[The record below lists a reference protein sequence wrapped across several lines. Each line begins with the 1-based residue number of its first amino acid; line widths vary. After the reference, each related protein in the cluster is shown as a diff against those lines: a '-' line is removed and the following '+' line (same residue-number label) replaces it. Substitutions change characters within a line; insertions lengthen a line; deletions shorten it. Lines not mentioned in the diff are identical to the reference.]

1 MKFSKDKVLTRKK
14 SMLLTNKSIAQQKEK
29 AFEILDKMWIV
40 NTSVVLAG
48 GAPRDWDHGNLAV
61 DFDYFIKDNEWFWYA
76 ERLSTLF
83 GVEFKDITET
93 SEEYLDGNQNW
104 LHRVFEAYID
114 GYKINVMIHNG
125 DSRVINHF
133 PVSISKVYYFPK
145 QFNGFDF
152 DSGVD
157 RMAYFDHLYTV
168 GKEYK
173 LIFVTDKLKEK
184 YLSKLSDKFYNSG
197 YKFVYP
203 K

>member
-1 MKFSKDKVLTRKK
+1 MTFSKDKVLTRKK

-29 AFEILDKMWIV
+29 AFEILDKMWVI

-61 DFDYFIKDNEWFWYA
+61 DFDYFIKDNEWYWYA

-83 GVEFKDITET
+83 GVTFKDITET

-104 LHRVFEAYID
+104 LLRVLEAYID
-114 GYKINVMIHNG
+114 GYKINVMIHNS
-125 DSRVINHF
+125 DMRIVDNF
-133 PVSISKVYYFPK
+133 PVSISKIYYFPK
-145 QFNGFDF
+145 QFGGWEKDKTL
-152 DSGVD
+152 D
-157 RMAYFDHLYTV
+157 RMAYFDYTYTI

-184 YLSKLSDKFYNSG
+184 YLNKLSDKFYNSG
-197 YKFVYP
+197 YKFVY
-203 K
+203 KK